1 MGPGTQ
7 VSQLEIGW
15 FSTFL
20 LAFGTTSYQCIGDIG
35 TISYLLL
42 KRYSSFLAM
51 IKPKILV
58 TGATGNS
65 LLHHLESTTMN
76 ELFKLTRQHYE
87 KNETEV
93 SLLSKVTKILE
104 SLPDGSVDSSQLAGL
119 DQFHVMGLA
128 ATEQLAQMAAIE
140 RGSEILDAGSG
151 LGGPSRYLAGTYG
164 CRVIGVDLS
173 PSFVAVA
180 QLLAQKAG
188 CLHSGQYPELTS
200 QTYWLKAGAAL
211 QFRL

>member
-1 MGPGTQ
+1 
-7 VSQLEIGW
+7 
-15 FSTFL
+15 
-20 LAFGTTSYQCIGDIG
+20 
-35 TISYLLL
+35 
-42 KRYSSFLAM
+42 M

-140 RGSEILDAGSG
+140 TG
-151 LGGPSRYLAGTYG
+151 
-164 CRVIGVDLS
+164 IGH
-173 PSFVAVA
+173 P
-180 QLLAQKAG
+180 
-188 CLHSGQYPELTS
+188 
-200 QTYWLKAGAAL
+200 
-211 QFRL
+211 